1 MPSLQGG
8 RAPGFHFTQN
18 TVFATSRN
26 DKTIVNDGNIA
37 ITTFKRNFPLT
48 FSDLL
53 PNCWQSTG
61 VRKCDGITRL
71 FTLTRH
77 YKCVA
82 EEKCKTAEV
91 VTWAEGLS
99 TETVGEDIF
108 LAKNWTKYESRP
120 FFGLLLILNQKPD
133 QFE

>member
-1 MPSLQGG
+1 MQCRRYWGG
-8 RAPGFHFTQN
+8 RAPQFQFTQN

-37 ITTFKRNFPLT
+37 IITFKHNFPST

-61 VRKCDGITRL
+61 VHKCDGITHF
-71 FTLTRH
+71 FTVSHL

-82 EEKCKTAEV
+82 EERYKTAE
-91 VTWAEGLS
+91 
-99 TETVGEDIF
+99 
-108 LAKNWTKYESRP
+108 
-120 FFGLLLILNQKPD
+120 LLPILC
-133 QFE
+133 

>member
-8 RAPGFHFTQN
+8 RAPRFQFTQN
-18 TVFATSRN
+18 AVFATSSN

-48 FSDLL
+48 VSDLL

-61 VRKCDGITRL
+61 VHKCDGITRL
-71 FTLTRH
+71 

-82 EEKCKTAEV
+82 KERCKTAEV
-91 VTWAEGLS
+91 GTWAGLS
-99 TETVGEDIF
+99 TETVGEDLF
-108 LAKNWTKYESRP
+108 LAKNWTK
-120 FFGLLLILNQKPD
+120 
-133 QFE
+133 FE